1 MAITFENPTG
11 SNKTLTTL
19 NPNIKKNLTK
29 ISSTKEAVDH
39 CMRPEILIPGKFK
52 SIEELKSYFERSEE
66 ERIRDWIPEIKKNFD
81 SQLTSLHCNRDQSML
96 YVTTENFEFYYFH
109 LELHHLKLPTLE
121 IVNVINL
128 KDFGITSPIVA
139 MAIPID
145 DSQCIG
151 GTKNG
156 DLVAYD
162 IEKKEVKILARLGK
176 IYFLFIRLSL

>member
-1 MAITFENPTG
+1 MSPFWPPSVNA
-11 SNKTLTTL
+11 
-19 NPNIKKNLTK
+19 
-29 ISSTKEAVDH
+29 
-39 CMRPEILIPGKFK
+39 
-52 SIEELKSYFERSEE
+52 
-66 ERIRDWIPEIKKNFD
+66 
-81 SQLTSLHCNRDQSML
+81 
-96 YVTTENFEFYYFH
+96 TENLEFYH
-109 LELHHLKLPTLE
+109 LHLDLELPTLE
-121 IVNVINL
+121 IVKQINL
-128 KDFGITSPIVA
+128 KEFGITSPIVA